1 MKLKN
6 IFQLFNIISTFVTIR
21 RNPNEPPL
29 SPTFYP
35 APPTPEHAPPSASEA
50 ERYIYQRIRPLSQVR
65 EEVFDGYLPMDQF
78 KTKKTR

>member
-1 MKLKN
+1 
-6 IFQLFNIISTFVTIR
+6 VTIR

-50 ERYIYQRIRPLSQVR
+50 ERYIHQRIRPLSQVR
-65 EEVFDGYLPMDQF
+65 EEIEGRYLPMDHF
-78 KTKKTR
+78 KTKNKNHEKN